1 MVDFTN
7 SPPNKN
13 LFYLFIYLLLLLLL
27 QRTLSYFKR
36 GVIIII
42 IIIIIIQPSNKV
54 ELIWVPQPPLLVGV
68 EGPTSDINI
77 TRFVVVNVK

>member
-13 LFYLFIYLLLLLLL
+13 LFYLFIYYYYYYYKGSSL
-27 QRTLSYFKR
+27 
-36 GVIIII
+36 III

>member
-13 LFYLFIYLLLLLLL
+13 LIYLFIYLLLL
-27 QRTLSYFKR
+27 QRTTLSYFKR
-36 GVIIII
+36 GV
-42 IIIIIIQPSNKV
+42 IIIIIQPSNKV

-68 EGPTSDINI
+68 EGPTSDIL
-77 TRFVVVNVK
+77 T

>member
-13 LFYLFIYLLLLLLL
+13 LIYLFIYLLLLLLL

-36 GVIIII
+36 GV